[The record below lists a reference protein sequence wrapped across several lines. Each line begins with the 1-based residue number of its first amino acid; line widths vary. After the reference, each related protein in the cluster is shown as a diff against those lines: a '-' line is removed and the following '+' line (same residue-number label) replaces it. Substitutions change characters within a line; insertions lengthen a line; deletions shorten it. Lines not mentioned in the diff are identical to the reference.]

1 MNWMQRHDFWAWQ
14 AQDQFML
21 DETVWCCFR
30 IAQVDL
36 QAQIGDMLPNDDLR
50 GEDDSPGPVL
60 RWYGQLH
67 GIPLVLDWHAF
78 MPGGATAVLVHGDAP
93 NARDRIRAQFSH
105 WGERWEESAI
115 DPA

>member
-1 MNWMQRHDFWAWQ
+1 
-14 AQDQFML
+14 ML

-50 GEDDSPGPVL
+50 GEDDPPGPVL

-78 MPGGATAVLVHGDAP
+78 MPGGAAAVLVHGDAP
-93 NARDRIRAQFSH
+93 NARDRLRAQFSH